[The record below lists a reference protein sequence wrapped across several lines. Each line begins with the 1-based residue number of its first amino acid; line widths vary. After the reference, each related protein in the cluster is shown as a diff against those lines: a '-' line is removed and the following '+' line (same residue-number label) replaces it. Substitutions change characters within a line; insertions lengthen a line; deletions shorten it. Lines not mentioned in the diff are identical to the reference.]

1 MNASSRAQLAQ
12 QPACGEGIPGPIE
25 DDACSLQGGVHSG
38 SCPQEAVWEGPR
50 PSYSRVWASHTLSQP
65 LMPTEPFPESPAR
78 RYRLPIWVNRGVQ
91 PREEIKGSHILFWN
105 EQGQESSHLR
115 GDYICLRA
123 GAGVSCT
130 RACIPSGR
138 GVEWPRPS
146 NRHNAS
152 EALRRANGTRR
163 LFSSIVVKHTHLLA
177 TAGDQTA
184 CRRPRLKP
192 SPPTPTAR
200 HQLLSPD
207 QESKRQN
214 LIG

>member
-1 MNASSRAQLAQ
+1 MSHFLRVL
-12 QPACGEGIPGPIE
+12 
-25 DDACSLQGGVHSG
+25 LGG
-38 SCPQEAVWEGPR
+38 
-50 PSYSRVWASHTLSQP
+50 
-65 LMPTEPFPESPAR
+65 
-78 RYRLPIWVNRGVQ
+78 YRLPIWVNRRVQ
-91 PREEIKGSHILFWN
+91 PREEIKVAHILFWN

-123 GAGVSCT
+123 GAGVSCS
-130 RACIPSGR
+130 RARIPSGR
-138 GVEWPRPS
+138 GWQEWPRPS

-152 EALRRANGTRR
+152 EALRVLTGTRNAKT
-163 LFSSIVVKHTHLLA
+163 SSIVATHASLA
-177 TAGDQTA
+177 TARDQTA

-192 SPPTPTAR
+192 SPQIPIAR